1 MKQQRYFDARA
12 REKAERASR
21 RHIPRGFPLG
31 VVVGV
36 LAALVAPVTHA
47 FEFSTGQEDLKAR
60 WDNTIKYSA
69 ARRLKDP
76 SPVLTADVNQDDGDR
91 NFKKGLISN
100 RVDLLSEFDLTY
112 RNTGFRLSG
121 AAWYD
126 SVYNQANDNNSPF
139 TVNSLSV
146 GPNQFTRATKELHG
160 RKAELLDAV
169 VFGKAELGDMVA
181 NGRVGKHTLLYGES
195 LFFGGNG
202 VAAAQAPIDYIK
214 MYTVPN
220 TQFKEM
226 MMPVQQVSGQL
237 QINRQVTV
245 GGYYQLKWVRDRIP
259 ASGSYFGAAD
269 IMDAGGES
277 MLLGPGFSL
286 TRGDDVKARD
296 SGQGGMMVRIRP
308 ENQDIEYGL
317 YAARFHAKDPVVYMN
332 FFGPNTYQLVYPEDI
347 KVLGASFT
355 TNIGKTNFA
364 AEASMRSNM
373 PLASRA
379 GGVALFAPGFDN
391 RDNPAYPVGRTFHA
405 QASVIGLLHASSFW
419 QGGSFLG
426 EIAFNRTLSVTRN
439 AAALDPNSTRDATA
453 MRLIFSPAYYQVID
467 GVDVN
472 IPIGLGYGISGR
484 SSAIGPSFGLD
495 RGGDFSI
502 GISADYRKVW
512 KFGVSYMH
520 FFGPEDLYLTPANS
534 PAPTDSYKQNYKDR
548 DFISITF
555 QHTF

>member
-1 MKQQRYFDARA
+1 MENQRSFDARA
-12 REKAERASR
+12 CERDKMVSR
-21 RHIPRGFPLG
+21 RNMPARFALGF
-31 VVVGV
+31 VAGV
-36 LAALVAPVTHA
+36 LAVLAAPVTHA
-47 FEFSTGQEDLKAR
+47 FEIATGDEDMKIR
-60 WDNTIKYSA
+60 FDNTLKYSA
-69 ARRLKDP
+69 AWRVKDA
-76 SPVLTADVNQDDGDR
+76 STLLTSDVNQDDGDR

-100 RVDLLSEFDLTY
+100 RFDILSEFDLTY

-126 SVYNQANDNNSPF
+126 TIYNRSNDNNSPF
-139 TVNSLSV
+139 TVNAMSAGS
-146 GPNQFTRATKELHG
+146 NQFTQATRDLHG

-169 VFGKAELGDMVA
+169 VFGKAEFGDMVA

-195 LFFGGNG
+195 LFYGANG
-202 VAAAQAPIDYIK
+202 IAAAQAPVDYVK

-226 MMPVQQVSGQL
+226 MMPVPQVSGQL

-245 GGYYQLKWVRDRIP
+245 GGYYQLQWVRDRIP

-269 IMDAGGES
+269 MMDAGGES
-277 MLLGPGFSL
+277 MILGPGFAL
-286 TRGDDVKARD
+286 GRGNDMRGRD
-296 SGQGGMMVRIRP
+296 SGQGGIVVRIRP

-317 YAARFHAKDPVVYMN
+317 YAARFHSKDPIVYMN

-347 KVLGASFT
+347 DVVGASFT
-355 TNIGKTNFA
+355 TTIGETNLGV
-364 AEASMRSNM
+364 EVSTRSNM

-379 GGVALFAPGFDN
+379 AGVAIFAPGFDN
-391 RDNPAYPVGRTFHA
+391 RDNPAYPVGKTFHA
-405 QASVIGLLHASSFW
+405 QASIIGLLHASSFW
-419 QGGSFLG
+419 QGGNILG

-439 AAALDPNSTRDATA
+439 TAALEPNSTRDATA
-453 MRLIFSPAYYQVID
+453 MRFIFSPAYYQVID

-484 SSAIGPSFGLD
+484 SSALGPSFAVD
-495 RGGDFSI
+495 KGGDFSI
-502 GISADYRKVW
+502 GISADYRKIW

-520 FFGPEDLYLTPANS
+520 FFGDADLYLTPANS

-548 DFISITF
+548 DFISISFQRTF
-555 QHTF
+555 